1 MCGWASRGGPLRGRP
16 PARRPPPSAEGCV
29 LRRSRADGA
38 RATVFW
44 RAKVPFDLSPV
55 APPSLRP
62 PSARHLRPSGPPP
75 SRFSAREYGRA
86 GKRPISGK
94 RLRVCDIL
102 QAPCRLVLIAD
113 WYRPGILR
121 AGPQLLCECVAGKC
135 RKPAISCQKRRDFA
149 FVTPESACDGPCYL
163 ASPRRL
169 SPATARVACPRA
181 PPRWPAPRLLLPPA
195 VAPACV
201 AFGGGGLRRRSRAAA
216 RLAFPAVAGD
226 VGRRRN

>member
-16 PARRPPPSAEGCV
+16 PARRPPLRGRLRTPSLARRRCPRDRLLAREGS
-29 LRRSRADGA
+29 LRPLA
-38 RATVFW
+38 R
-44 RAKVPFDLSPV
+44 R
-55 APPSLRP
+55 PPSLRP